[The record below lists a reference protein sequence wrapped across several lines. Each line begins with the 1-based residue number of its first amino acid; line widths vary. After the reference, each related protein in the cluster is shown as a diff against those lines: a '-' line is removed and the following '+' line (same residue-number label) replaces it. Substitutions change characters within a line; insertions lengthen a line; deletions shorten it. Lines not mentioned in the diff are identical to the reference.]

1 MYAVIFKAKITT
13 FDASYTEIA
22 KKMRELAMDK
32 YGCSDF
38 VSATEDGYEI
48 AISYWETQE
57 QIIKWK
63 QDAEHLVAQELGRSR
78 WYQSYK
84 VEVVKIIRE
93 YPVGKVEKNNFFL

>member
-13 FDASYTEIA
+13 LDESYTEMA
-22 KKMRELAMDK
+22 KKMRELAMNK
-32 YGCSDF
+32 YGCTDF
-38 VSATEDGYEI
+38 VSATEEGYEI

-57 QIIKWK
+57 QIKQWK

-78 WYQSYK
+78 WYTSYK

-93 YPVGKVEKNNFFL
+93 YQGGKVVKNNFLL